1 MTVQVA
7 TDMRNGSIS
16 QLVEMLQ
23 RQNDVKFDAVVP
35 AAALSFHD
43 GMLHI
48 ENAAVRQV
56 SIDPEG
62 NLSEVKA
69 PAILAPT
76 SVFDAQAAGR
86 LGIPLAYVRTLRGR
100 SDVIVDC
107 RDVAGWDEND
117 EAGEAENETPWFPQ
131 MSLLD
136 ANVNAWLDEAARRN
150 KTFLVRAFWD
160 QDPDT
165 VGIARSLLSNRFGF
179 TDNYDVI
186 LAVLEAIREAGINTS
201 SLDVLCDL
209 GERNMRVRV
218 NAPQI
223 GVDASEMLRNYRDP
237 RTGRYGRDYPIVNA
251 GIVLGNSETGG
262 GAFFGAPRIT
272 WQVCTNGQ
280 TRTVDGFRE
289 VHLGSTLPEQTI
301 IWSEAT
307 HEANLELIK
316 AKTRD
321 AVTTWMSAKYVD
333 EVLHGMR
340 ENYDAP
346 IENAAATIE
355 RVAKTHKF
363 TDDEAASILDMFIKG
378 GELTAG
384 GVMQAVTA
392 AAQEVADPD
401 RAAEYE
407 DMAFDVLATAAGR

>member
-1 MTVQVA
+1 MTSAMAVETQLRSGTITA
-7 TDMRNGSIS
+7 
-16 QLVEMLQ
+16 LVEMLQ

-35 AAALSFHD
+35 ASALSFHD

-48 ENAAVRQV
+48 ENAAVRQI
-56 SIDPEG
+56 SIDTDG
-62 NLSEVKA
+62 TLHDVKA

-76 SVFDAQAAGR
+76 TVFDAQAAHR
-86 LGIPLAYVRTLRGR
+86 LGIPLAYMRTLRAR
-100 SDVIVDC
+100 PDAIVDC
-107 RDVAGWDEND
+107 TEVAGWDEND
-117 EAGEAENETPWFPQ
+117 QDEDLWYPQ

-136 ANVNAWLDEAARRN
+136 ANVNAWLDDAARRG
-150 KTFLVRAFWD
+150 KRFLVRAFWD

-186 LAVLEAIREAGINTS
+186 LAVLQAIREAGIDTS

-223 GVDASEMLRNYRDP
+223 GVDATEMLRNYRDP

-262 GAFFGAPRIT
+262 GAFYGAPRIT

-301 IWSEAT
+301 VWSEAT

-321 AVTTWMSAKYVD
+321 AVQTWMSAKYVD

-340 ENYDAP
+340 EHYDTP

-355 RVAKTHKF
+355 RVAKAHKF

-392 AAQEVADPD
+392 AAQNVDDPD
-401 RAAEYE
+401 RSAEYE
-407 DMAFDVLATAAGR
+407 DMAFDVLATAAGK